1 MIVRDVA
8 QFGSAPGSG
17 LGAAGS
23 NPVVPT
29 IFLFGWSKGAVGSF
43 FYYLK
48 AEEMTFISSAFFR
61 DGTDL
66 FLCQEIKEILH
77 GLFSKLHIP
86 SPINDKAGNAH
97 DMITRLPVTM
107 MTDHGHGP

>member
-1 MIVRDVA
+1 MVER
-8 QFGSAPGSG
+8 SG
-17 LGAAGS
+17 RL
-23 NPVVPT
+23 
-29 IFLFGWSKGAVGSF
+29 L

-86 SPINDKAGNAH
+86 SPINDEAENAR
-97 DMITRLPVTM
+97 DVTTILPAAMIGKITNP
-107 MTDHGHGP
+107 DHNF